1 MIKAATLSLALIL
14 LLTAAPAASAQTP
27 PQEAAVNEAVYR
39 QANRITLRQKLADA
53 RAAQDRHALASAAKL
68 YDDAWELVQKIGS
81 GVDAERDQTIAGLT
95 AVRMELARAAQRHG
109 DYKEARTQ
117 VDDVLRVDPTN
128 AAAIEFKSGNEKLL
142 ADQRGT
148 IPSEEVRSQVP
159 AIIEERVKASTL
171 VHDGKLLYEMD
182 KLDEADAKL
191 KMALKQDPH
200 NEAALYYLNLVSEA
214 KFVRAAK
221 LHEVTMRQ
229 DVRAV
234 EQAWANPIKRE
245 SLPVPNP
252 YARTNLVY
260 TGQGRQT
267 IITKLDR
274 IRLDSVKY
282 DGLPLGEVI
291 INLND
296 EAKKRDP
303 EKRGINF
310 LVNQNIDSGG
320 AAAAAAPT
328 AWSGRQS
335 APGRAARAGGYERHF
350 HQDQSAA
357 HGYSA
362 GGRAGC
368 DRESGRPAH
377 QILHRGLRGC
387 VLA

>member
-1 MIKAATLSLALIL
+1 MRRPLS
-14 LLTAAPAASAQTP
+14 S
-27 PQEAAVNEAVYR
+27 
-39 QANRITLRQKLADA
+39 
-53 RAAQDRHALASAAKL
+53 RA
-68 YDDAWELVQKIGS
+68 
-81 GVDAERDQTIAGLT
+81 
-95 AVRMELARAAQRHG
+95 
-109 DYKEARTQ
+109 
-117 VDDVLRVDPTN
+117 
-128 AAAIEFKSGNEKLL
+128 GNEKLL
-142 ADQRGT
+142 AEQRGT

-159 AIIEERVKASTL
+159 AIIEEKVKASTL

-191 KMALKQDPH
+191 KLALKQDPH

-214 KFVRAAK
+214 KYMRAAK

-229 DVRAV
+229 DIRAV
-234 EQAWANPIKRE
+234 EQAWANPVSRE
-245 SLPVPNP
+245 LLPVPNP

-274 IRLDSVKY
+274 IRLDTVKY

-320 AAAAAAPT
+320 PTAPRPAD
-328 AWSGRQS
+328 AWSGRPA
-335 APGRAARAGGYERHF
+335 APGRSGRAGGYERHR
-350 HQDQSAA
+350 HQDQPGA
-357 HGYSA
+357 H
-362 GGRAGC
+362 
-368 DRESGRPAH
+368 
-377 QILHRGLRGC
+377 
-387 VLA
+387 